1 MNKNES
7 DPVWSLFITIFLL
20 LIGFGMF
27 ILIGVLIGNG
37 NTHDKKNIDNKIDK
51 LYLNVDV
58 YSYQLEESQ
67 TDSTPNIGAFGD
79 TLEMDMGIIAI
90 SRDLKYFLK
99 KNDTIL
105 LTLDNKKH
113 TFVIKDIMGP
123 RHRNSVDLLTKK
135 NVRGKGQLWLK
146 TQNLEKLSV
155 ELNK

>member
-1 MNKNES
+1 
-7 DPVWSLFITIFLL
+7 
-20 LIGFGMF
+20 
-27 ILIGVLIGNG
+27 
-37 NTHDKKNIDNKIDK
+37 
-51 LYLNVDV
+51 
-58 YSYQLEESQ
+58 
-67 TDSTPNIGAFGD
+67 
-79 TLEMDMGIIAI
+79 MGIIAI
-90 SRDLKYFLK
+90 SRDLKYFFE